1 MICRYHNIDCDNA
14 NENGYCK
21 TSACVN
27 PKFVV
32 TIYPTDMEHYIGD
45 KSKEFHFEEL
55 HGSLKDSDAIIK
67 DIKEFYCKKCKTKDE
82 DKCWVCIVNNCV
94 RIIDDA
100 PTILEASKEN

>member
-32 TIYPTDMEHYIGD
+32 NIYPKDMENYVGD
-45 KSKEFHFEEL
+45 KSKAFHFEEIEESRWHTGTPTEKGWYL
-55 HGSLKDSDAIIK
+55 CAYGDD
-67 DIKEFYCKKCKTKDE
+67 FYCA
-82 DKCWVCIVNNCV
+82 NY
-94 RIIDDA
+94 
-100 PTILEASKEN
+100 LLQ